1 LSGPITK
8 APGFAGGYLPI
19 TLFKLEKQ
27 SARLGGINTATNLAQ
42 TINKRYHGE
51 LVGVT

>member
-1 LSGPITK
+1 LLFS
-8 APGFAGGYLPI
+8 FSSI